1 MKAAYVNA
9 IGGASGDMLLASLV
23 DSGLDVAR
31 LSSALTSVGIE
42 GFQLEALVEDRR
54 GVKGTHLNVNIDR
67 SDPGK
72 RTPTDF
78 IGIVNAAPISESSKS
93 KCCGVFN
100 LIGEAEGSVHGEDP
114 GKVHL
119 HELGTVDTIID
130 VVGVVLGLEMLSVDK
145 LYSSPIPTGS
155 GTVRTEHG
163 LLPVPAPATAYMLA
177 SKNIPCYPPPSYMP
191 PTGEMVTPTGMA
203 LLATLADFSQP
214 VMNINSIGY
223 GLGTRDPESYPNV
236 LSVWIGD
243 LSVPKDETDI
253 ILLETNLD
261 DTTGETLGYVQ
272 EKLFELGA
280 RDVWFT
286 PIQMKKN
293 RPGVL
298 LSSLIDESMKERIAD
313 FIMLETSTLGIR
325 VRPVERIEADRE
337 IESFES
343 SLGNVGIKLKKKNGL
358 VVSVSPEYEDC
369 KKIAS
374 NDSIPLNQ
382 VVFLVKREAEDIYL
396 QNI

>member
-1 MKAAYVNA
+1 
-9 IGGASGDMLLASLV
+9 
-23 DSGLDVAR
+23 
-31 LSSALTSVGIE
+31 
-42 GFQLEALVEDRR
+42 
-54 GVKGTHLNVNIDR
+54 
-67 SDPGK
+67 
-72 RTPTDF
+72 
-78 IGIVNAAPISESSKS
+78 
-93 KCCGVFN
+93 
-100 LIGEAEGSVHGEDP
+100 
-114 GKVHL
+114 
-119 HELGTVDTIID
+119 
-130 VVGVVLGLEMLSVDK
+130 
-145 LYSSPIPTGS
+145 
-155 GTVRTEHG
+155 
-163 LLPVPAPATAYMLA
+163 
-177 SKNIPCYPPPSYMP
+177 
-191 PTGEMVTPTGMA
+191 
-203 LLATLADFSQP
+203 
-214 VMNINSIGY
+214 MNINSIGY

-236 LSVWIGD
+236 LSLWIGD
-243 LSVPKDETDI
+243 LSVPKDETGL

-298 LSSLIDESMKERIAD
+298 LSSLIDESLKERIAD

-337 IESFES
+337 IERFES

-374 NDSIPLNQ
+374 DDSIPLNQ
-382 VVFLVKREAEDIYL
+382 VVFLVKREAEGIYL